1 MLDTANPIL
10 TTTTTASRRGL
21 GDISP
26 RLAGAGAITFASIV
40 TLQNVI
46 RGGNA
51 PVNGDSDESVLAH
64 YADHRALTFVLIGT
78 FVVSAIGLAVF
89 VGGATRRLLDSD
101 RRGWALAGV
110 GAAVCGVATIITSS
124 LVDTVYQ
131 EKYQSDLD
139 GFSADLHDKTGVL
152 FAFHSVTV
160 LGAVLM
166 LVFAAGLH
174 RRLRTVMA
182 DSIVPTVAGAALA
195 GTAVVSILGSGLD
208 TEFMMALAGT
218 SEIPD
223 SSAAMYNNWIG
234 TIPWLW
240 TLAGLAGVGLYVASR
255 RDVAPRWIGRVGLV
269 LGGLTVLL
277 GISPL
282 EYMSGVTGVLWLLV
296 TSLGLAFGD
305 RRFRGATQA

>member
-1 MLDTANPIL
+1 M
-10 TTTTTASRRGL
+10 TTTVTTTNPVRT
-21 GDISP
+21 DVPESP
-26 RLAGAGAITFASIV
+26 ESA
-40 TLQNVI
+40 
-46 RGGNA
+46 A
-51 PVNGDSDESVLAH
+51 PRTTG
-64 YADHRALTFVLIGT
+64 
-78 FVVSAIGLAVF
+78 
-89 VGGATRRLLDSD
+89 
-101 RRGWALAGV
+101 RGWALAGV